1 LKLTKKIIISQHVKY
16 NFDLSRHITEKIV
29 KTQCQRYTLTQS
41 IKQNKFFSYYLS
53 CISKKQKEII
63 VTSMFINRDVN
74 SLNNAFDIIK
84 HRPLYV
90 LTNWDWQ
97 LFMINEKMT
106 LSQAISSSISV
117 CK

>member
-1 LKLTKKIIISQHVKY
+1 
-16 NFDLSRHITEKIV
+16 
-29 KTQCQRYTLTQS
+29 
-41 IKQNKFFSYYLS
+41 
-53 CISKKQKEII
+53 
-63 VTSMFINRDVN
+63 MFINRDVN